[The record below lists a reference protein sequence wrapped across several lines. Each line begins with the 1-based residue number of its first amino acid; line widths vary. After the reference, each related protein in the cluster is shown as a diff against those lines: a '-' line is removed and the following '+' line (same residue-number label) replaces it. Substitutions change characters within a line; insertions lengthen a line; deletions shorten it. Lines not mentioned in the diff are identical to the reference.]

1 MIESSNGWMRGASA
15 SEVVDAYYEN
25 LCTFREGDDVMWLPV
40 QLKTK
45 LCEQTP
51 RSDTMLPSDVVLWLF
66 ELRHC
71 THLYE
76 SLDHPELT
84 TYRDSD
90 PLCICKENLEYSEIE
105 PGFKNTYSRSDEISV
120 DDNVH
125 VETHVSLISE
135 SCNGSI
141 TSEQQLRNRN
151 ANVNALCLS
160 SVLEGNKRFD
170 KTIVQ
175 QTHENVYSNV
185 YETNTTPA
193 LGFGDT
199 SLLDRGNVRQLMWR
213 ANPVYR
219 VLPKSET
226 SNTLAV
232 NRSGGDAKLRKL
244 SEEGAT
250 ALGREMN
257 VVSVVQDVDR
267 CSYCGVANF
276 PVDNALV
283 DQAPEQYDNVAPDEF
298 FVVPRARKNK
308 TWGKKYVSL
317 QNADEV
323 RGIYCIQESAA
334 DSEELSASCDDNQE
348 CAKKIS
354 VEHLGNLTNDNV
366 SENGSINEINFN
378 IYANLGKCENI
389 SKKVNSASDVT
400 CSDIKTI
407 GFCDW
412 LWDSTE
418 KLSAKHILD
427 STFNCEDLVK
437 HFQDIVFTLEIM
449 DGITQCEIISV
460 SVEDSDLNSI
470 FDEVENLADEVL
482 GECNIQS
489 KIVKGLPL
497 KKSHIVSCTSSDLSD
512 DVFFTSVG
520 SEYADSEC
528 NGDPEPHTSGSEQRR
543 DINSIFDNG
552 VMPPVRPERKKL
564 KVKLRNKHSTN
575 ENISN
580 RNQQLN
586 SSSKMD
592 CEDDVSNISTS
603 PLPSQEY
610 ISVNDSKDLL
620 LLQKVSLSSKEKRSL
635 HSLSF
640 YEDADTCCGGSSEVH
655 TCNIVSLTSGSL
667 RDENFAICDGVCR
680 LSTSAMPVE
689 LQFGSTDTNVLLQSK
704 PELLNEEC
712 SLPNDLNESFC
723 ELLNVYVPQVKS
735 ISSCQFP
742 PEDIDE
748 VPLSKESVIKIPGD
762 SDECDAPTDGL
773 FSLDSLGRTRKG
785 SGSSDIAAWKQ
796 ELQKSVLSWFD
807 DESENEWFSSLDSE
821 GRVYYFEENSNE
833 SSWALPSTDTVSFS
847 KTQEALQMSVIP
859 KNENVKKK
867 REQVLKSLEND
878 EDLPLRHKQVFT
890 EDIVEEMRSHGRVSK
905 SRSMVLFDPKHKS
918 GFLKSSTTSEWPQLW
933 KGDMGVLKEGPL
945 NRTKIT
951 ENGKRLR
958 KNWSPAYVVLT
969 ELFLLIFKDNKAFA
983 AMKNITNS
991 SGSSPAHPEL
1001 CVDLNGALIDHANKE
1016 SSRKNVFIIST
1027 VLGLQVL
1034 LQSDNAQLAEKWYQ
1048 EIDRAIKH
1056 LPSGYDSCTR
1066 PKLLKDRTEYF
1077 RPYSPDDGKK
1087 SSHMIERSRSVK
1099 VRNKD
1104 GSSEDL
1110 STSADERQTKI
1121 RDRLKKFFHRRP
1133 TKELLM
1139 KKGIYKDEPVFGRHL
1154 ADVCSSENPPV
1165 PRFVRLC
1172 IEAIE
1177 SKEENMKADGL
1188 YRASGNLS
1196 QVQKIRLQVDQNNLT
1211 VLEQEEDVHVL
1222 TGALKLFFRE
1232 LKSPVIPFEFFNTA
1246 LQASTNS
1253 NKKEKIHQF
1262 QVIVKKL
1269 PTENRCTLEFL
1280 LQHLLKVTKFHKSNR
1295 MHISNL
1301 AIVFGPTLMWPEEES
1316 LNMAFDLMQQN
1327 LVIECFLQE
1336 FDNIFR

>member
-354 VEHLGNLTNDNV
+354 VEHLGNLTNDN
-366 SENGSINEINFN
+366 
-378 IYANLGKCENI
+378 
-389 SKKVNSASDVT
+389 
-400 CSDIKTI
+400 
-407 GFCDW
+407 
-412 LWDSTE
+412 
-418 KLSAKHILD
+418 
-427 STFNCEDLVK
+427 
-437 HFQDIVFTLEIM
+437 
-449 DGITQCEIISV
+449 
-460 SVEDSDLNSI
+460 
-470 FDEVENLADEVL
+470 
-482 GECNIQS
+482 
-489 KIVKGLPL
+489 
-497 KKSHIVSCTSSDLSD
+497 
-512 DVFFTSVG
+512 
-520 SEYADSEC
+520 
-528 NGDPEPHTSGSEQRR
+528 
-543 DINSIFDNG
+543 
-552 VMPPVRPERKKL
+552 
-564 KVKLRNKHSTN
+564 
-575 ENISN
+575 
-580 RNQQLN
+580 
-586 SSSKMD
+586 
-592 CEDDVSNISTS
+592 
-603 PLPSQEY
+603 
-610 ISVNDSKDLL
+610 
-620 LLQKVSLSSKEKRSL
+620 
-635 HSLSF
+635 
-640 YEDADTCCGGSSEVH
+640 
-655 TCNIVSLTSGSL
+655 
-667 RDENFAICDGVCR
+667 
-680 LSTSAMPVE
+680 
-689 LQFGSTDTNVLLQSK
+689 
-704 PELLNEEC
+704 
-712 SLPNDLNESFC
+712 
-723 ELLNVYVPQVKS
+723 
-735 ISSCQFP
+735 
-742 PEDIDE
+742 
-748 VPLSKESVIKIPGD
+748 
-762 SDECDAPTDGL
+762 
-773 FSLDSLGRTRKG
+773 
-785 SGSSDIAAWKQ
+785 
-796 ELQKSVLSWFD
+796 
-807 DESENEWFSSLDSE
+807 WFSSLDSE

-933 KGDMGVLKEGPL
+933 KGDMVRSFEGEDITQKGTRGVLKEGPL

>member
-1 MIESSNGWMRGASA
+1 MSDTEIPDVLLRVLYDFEYVNKDKKVSIKRGEKLFLIKKTNPDWWQVIRNSSQGPFYVPAQYVQEFKKQEKKPLVYKKSSSNMDIGCRQDVKVQHAGSHVYEYGDYRKTEQLAASNLFQQSLPNFGSDEKIVKQVHFVSKHDSSSHTNVEGADKSEQTDAILLDERERWVVEDLVLKLSELHNINKENVKGKLRQAVAVPKSEELYSIDTESANLDLNAVRKKVESTFKVPMQDPQHYLEGEGSGICESKHSLSKSDKTDAPLCYIPTQTDNVETSQDNRNSDSWSSCIELSSSAHLPTCPEEKQAHIGLPLAAETLEHGNASSQQTVEDFKATEPSPLLCSLEEDKKTEDRKKLMPITDKMLGKVKSKLSYSRSFKAKKDSHSGNHRCAGNSVLSSSWETKLDSAGEGSGAESSVSNLTGSS
-15 SEVVDAYYEN
+15 SEVRANDVCSTSSNTSRKPSKTDSTGCNQVVKSNVDDANSMPGKLGSCKDGKSNVVTFNSLTDICRSHFDTLRGGEVKAKLSKSALAVDNIFSSYSDSEDVN
-25 LCTFREGDDVMWLPV
+25 VPGNSLLETKDISADSMSVRSEQGLCLYPSEKSLKFKNNREMGLMDSVLYVKSDEDVLNFAGCRVDLEDSCNDDIDSGKGTGRGSSVS
-40 QLKTK
+40 
-45 LCEQTP
+45 
-51 RSDTMLPSDVVLWLF
+51 RSRVRLQQECKHALSPPSPDTRRKPNKILGRGW
-66 ELRHC
+66 
-71 THLYE
+71 
-76 SLDHPELT
+76 
-84 TYRDSD
+84 
-90 PLCICKENLEYSEIE
+90 LEYSTADGRPYFWNLFSRAKSWKPPRGLHRQPDYSPGSSIE
-105 PGFKNTYSRSDEISV
+105 NLRSQSTSPVAESAGVSSYIPLPEGWNIGYDE
-120 DDNVH
+120 D
-125 VETHVSLISE
+125 
-135 SCNGSI
+135 G
-141 TSEQQLRNRN
+141 QP
-151 ANVNALCLS
+151 
-160 SVLEGNKRFD
+160 
-170 KTIVQ
+170 
-175 QTHENVYSNV
+175 Y
-185 YETNTTPA
+185 YTN
-193 LGFGDT
+193 
-199 SLLDRGNVRQLMWR
+199 
-213 ANPVYR
+213 
-219 VLPKSET
+219 ET
-226 SNTLAV
+226 SN
-232 NRSGGDAKLRKL
+232 
-244 SEEGAT
+244 
-250 ALGREMN
+250 
-257 VVSVVQDVDR
+257 
-267 CSYCGVANF
+267 
-276 PVDNALV
+276 
-283 DQAPEQYDNVAPDEF
+283 
-298 FVVPRARKNK
+298 
-308 TWGKKYVSL
+308 
-317 QNADEV
+317 
-323 RGIYCIQESAA
+323 
-334 DSEELSASCDDNQE
+334 
-348 CAKKIS
+348 
-354 VEHLGNLTNDNV
+354 
-366 SENGSINEINFN
+366 
-378 IYANLGKCENI
+378 
-389 SKKVNSASDVT
+389 
-400 CSDIKTI
+400 
-407 GFCDW
+407 
-412 LWDSTE
+412 
-418 KLSAKHILD
+418 
-427 STFNCEDLVK
+427 VK
-437 HFQDIVFTLEIM
+437 
-449 DGITQCEIISV
+449 
-460 SVEDSDLNSI
+460 
-470 FDEVENLADEVL
+470 
-482 GECNIQS
+482 
-489 KIVKGLPL
+489 
-497 KKSHIVSCTSSDLSD
+497 
-512 DVFFTSVG
+512 
-520 SEYADSEC
+520 
-528 NGDPEPHTSGSEQRR
+528 
-543 DINSIFDNG
+543 
-552 VMPPVRPERKKL
+552 
-564 KVKLRNKHSTN
+564 
-575 ENISN
+575 
-580 RNQQLN
+580 
-586 SSSKMD
+586 
-592 CEDDVSNISTS
+592 
-603 PLPSQEY
+603 
-610 ISVNDSKDLL
+610 
-620 LLQKVSLSSKEKRSL
+620 
-635 HSLSF
+635 
-640 YEDADTCCGGSSEVH
+640 
-655 TCNIVSLTSGSL
+655 
-667 RDENFAICDGVCR
+667 
-680 LSTSAMPVE
+680 
-689 LQFGSTDTNVLLQSK
+689 
-704 PELLNEEC
+704 
-712 SLPNDLNESFC
+712 
-723 ELLNVYVPQVKS
+723 
-735 ISSCQFP
+735 
-742 PEDIDE
+742 
-748 VPLSKESVIKIPGD
+748 
-762 SDECDAPTDGL
+762 
-773 FSLDSLGRTRKG
+773 
-785 SGSSDIAAWKQ
+785 
-796 ELQKSVLSWFD
+796 
-807 DESENEWFSSLDSE
+807 WFSSLDSE